1 MKRVL
6 IVPAAGRGSRLS
18 ASLPKLLVPVGGR
31 PMIDLVLDLYARVV
45 DRAIVIVSPAAEV
58 LVRKHFGAAE
68 LKFGPTGGGS
78 TFGPT
83 GGGSEL
89 GATRAGVPV
98 DIAVQA
104 EPTGMLD
111 AILTPVEHVEALG
124 PDWVWVTWC
133 DQVAIGDATVERL
146 VAAEAPPAPALSLAT
161 ARLPQPYVHLVRDG
175 QGRIVGVLQEREGDV
190 MPESGEADSGLFAM
204 SFATYVVHLPAFA
217 VGSVAGAGTG
227 ERNFLPFVPW
237 MAGRG
242 LVRTVPV
249 GDAIESVGINT
260 PADLQRVEA
269 HLAARSSPDRAA
281 APTRHS

>member
-31 PMIDLVLDLYARVV
+31 PMIDLVLDRYAGVV

-78 TFGPT
+78 KFGAT
-83 GGGSEL
+83 GGGSKS
-89 GATRAGVPV
+89 GPAAPV

-111 AILTPVEHVEALG
+111 AILTPVAHVEALG

-133 DQVAIGDATVERL
+133 DQVAISDATVERL

-161 ARLPQPYVHLVRDG
+161 ARLPHPYVHLVRDE

-204 SFATYVVHLPAFA
+204 SAATYFVHLPAFA
-217 VGSVAGAGTG
+217 AGTVPGAGTG

-260 PADLQRVEA
+260 PADLQRIEA

>member
-6 IVPAAGRGSRLS
+6 IVAAAGRGSRLS

-31 PMIDLVLDLYARVV
+31 PMIDLVLDRYARVV
-45 DRAIVIVSPAAEV
+45 DRAIVIVSPAVEV
-58 LVRKHFGAAE
+58 IVRKHFALAE
-68 LKFGPTGGGS
+68 LKFGATGGGS
-78 TFGPT
+78 KF
-83 GGGSEL
+83 
-89 GATRAGVPV
+89 GATAPV

-111 AILTPVEHVEALG
+111 AILTPMEHVETLG

-133 DQVAIGDATVERL
+133 DQVAISDATVERL

-161 ARLPQPYVHLVRDG
+161 ARLPHPYVHLVRDG

-204 SFATYVVHLPAFA
+204 SAATYFVHLPAFA
-217 VGSVAGAGTG
+217 AGSVAGAGTG

-249 GDAIESVGINT
+249 GDATESVGINT